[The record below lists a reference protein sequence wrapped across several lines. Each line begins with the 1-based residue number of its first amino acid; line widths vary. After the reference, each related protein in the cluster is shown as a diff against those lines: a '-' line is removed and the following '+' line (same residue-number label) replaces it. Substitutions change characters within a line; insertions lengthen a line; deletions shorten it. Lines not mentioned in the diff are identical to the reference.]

1 MMRQIFHIWLVFLT
15 TLALSLINVLFLQR
29 VPDGWVAVI
38 GSQGRIIVN
47 MYPMMSEMFL
57 IEWRSNQMDKSRHYI
72 SKNQN
77 IPK

>member
-1 MMRQIFHIWLVFLT
+1 MRQIFHIWLVFLT

-29 VPDGWVAVI
+29 VPDGWVVVI